1 MTPKTLKF
9 HIKKVF
15 LATGSF
21 IFIYILLYA
30 YHIVAPAHILFPPK
44 DVRANFY
51 DHSAVFDKFNKG
63 ELWKECST
71 NSTNEIKFRE
81 NIDIFE
87 KIAISILFHV
97 S

>member
-1 MTPKTLKF
+1 MTLKTIKF

-21 IFIYILLYA
+21 IFIYLLLYA

-63 ELWKECST
+63 ELSKGCNT
-71 NSTNEIKFRE
+71 NSIKE
-81 NIDIFE
+81 GIDIL
-87 KIAISILFHV
+87 KNITTSILFHV

>member
-1 MTPKTLKF
+1 MTLKTIKF

-21 IFIYILLYA
+21 IFIYLLLYA

-63 ELWKECST
+63 ELSKGCNT
-71 NSTNEIKFRE
+71 NSTNKIIIKE
-81 NIDIFE
+81 GIDIL
-87 KIAISILFHV
+87 KDITTSILFHV